1 MFRLFAVTERN
12 PCVRCGPSP
21 FLSAYIFAVKV
32 LLYWYLQHKEEVM
45 AAGTPDSLRVAGV
58 GGVNSTRAYRLPY
71 KEFRIGNG
79 EAVLDSVTVDEED
92 GTLGLDLLEQFRT
105 VILNLEEMY
114 LNGIPY

>member
-58 GGVNSTRAYRLPY
+58 GGVNITRAYRLPY

-79 EAVLDSVTVDEED
+79 EAVLDSVTVDT
-92 GTLGLDLLEQFRT
+92 GVGLHT
-105 VILNLEEMY
+105 
-114 LNGIPY
+114 GG

>member
-1 MFRLFAVTERN
+1 
-12 PCVRCGPSP
+12 
-21 FLSAYIFAVKV
+21 
-32 LLYWYLQHKEEVM
+32 M

-58 GGVNSTRAYRLPY
+58 GGVNITRAYRLPY

-79 EAVLDSVTVDEED
+79 EAVLDSVTVDTGVGLHTGSEESPQYLGGEED

-114 LNGIPY
+114 LNGIPYLLDSRQCRPIFTLLFSCNGYD